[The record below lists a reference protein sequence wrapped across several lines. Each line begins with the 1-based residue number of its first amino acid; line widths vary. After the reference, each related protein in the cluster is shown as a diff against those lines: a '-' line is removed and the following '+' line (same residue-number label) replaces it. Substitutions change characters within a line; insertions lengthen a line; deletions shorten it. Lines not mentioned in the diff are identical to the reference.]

1 MDVTS
6 MMQDQ
11 NEVSEIISTYSTI
24 FIASDGHDWEACLN
38 CFVDEPE
45 IDYASLN
52 GQPSARVK
60 AADLIAGWKG
70 FLPRFNFTLHYLTN
84 HRVVVEG
91 DQATGFC
98 YGHAIHHLPN
108 ATGGDL
114 WGVYGTYD
122 FRLVKTDKGWRV
134 SQMRYHHKYQD
145 GNPNL
150 PALASQTSDY

>member
-1 MDVTS
+1 
-6 MMQDQ
+6 MQNQ
-11 NEVSEIISTYSTI
+11 NEIAEIISTYSHI
-24 FIASDGHDWEACLN
+24 FIASDHHDWEACQN
-38 CFVDEPE
+38 SFVDEPE
-45 IDYASLN
+45 IDYSSLT

-60 AADLIAGWKG
+60 AADLIAGWKE
-70 FLPRFNFTLHYLTN
+70 FLSRFNFTLHYLTN

-98 YGHAIHHLPN
+98 YGHAIHHLPK
-108 ATGGDL
+108 AAEGDL

-122 FRLVKTDKGWRV
+122 FKLVKTGKGWRV

-150 PALASQTSDY
+150 PALAAQARDH